1 MIIPK
6 TKIIQMKILVKI
18 CPLNKSSKR
27 EICSIDFIK
36 TTLINKDKKKICE
49 ITYVV
54 KEF

>member
-6 TKIIQMKILVKI
+6 TKIIPMKIFVRI

-49 ITYVV
+49 MIYII
-54 KEF
+54 K

>member
-6 TKIIQMKILVKI
+6 TKIIPMKILVKI

-36 TTLINKDKKKICE
+36 TILINKDKKKICE
-49 ITYVV
+49 MIYII
-54 KEF
+54 K